1 MTKQQNNYLSGQ
13 ALEDAIEANK
23 FIYDEHYREDFA
35 DSIIQTILDL
45 LDPTYFRSELV
56 GFDELPKRN
65 NPDVPLIYASNH
77 SGMAFPWDAMV
88 FGAKL
93 YRKAGNDFHD
103 AARALSAPMLSQS
116 KLMNPYMVP
125 NLWKKVGAV
134 DATMLNFETMM
145 RQQGANIL
153 IYPEG
158 VPGIGKGF
166 HKRYQLQKFSTSFVR
181 MSMKYKTDIIP
192 VHTINAEY
200 IHPYSYSSE
209 RINKLVNMIGIPFLP
224 MSYILP
230 LILLQPWMFYQA
242 FPSKLI
248 FVKGKRLS
256 PWKWV
261 DKPFEELTRKDFEEV
276 RDKVHEIMQQ
286 EMDEAVKEHG
296 KKPYDLKSL
305 WKKTKEN
312 FKQFPF
318 TYPIAWPLVFLEF
331 ERAWKQRGASGRMRL
346 DFGKMS
352 FWKLLWRN
360 PMAIFY
366 YIPILGWFPLA
377 YRGLKGRDPNRKV
390 WTGK

>member
-1 MTKQQNNYLSGQ
+1 
-13 ALEDAIEANK
+13 
-23 FIYDEHYREDFA
+23 
-35 DSIIQTILDL
+35 
-45 LDPTYFRSELV
+45 
-56 GFDELPKRN
+56 
-65 NPDVPLIYASNH
+65 
-77 SGMAFPWDAMV
+77 
-88 FGAKL
+88 
-93 YRKAGNDFHD
+93 
-103 AARALSAPMLSQS
+103 
-116 KLMNPYMVP
+116 
-125 NLWKKVGAV
+125 
-134 DATMLNFETMM
+134 
-145 RQQGANIL
+145 
-153 IYPEG
+153 
-158 VPGIGKGF
+158 
-166 HKRYQLQKFSTSFVR
+166 
-181 MSMKYKTDIIP
+181 
-192 VHTINAEY
+192 
-200 IHPYSYSSE
+200 
-209 RINKLVNMIGIPFLP
+209 MIGIPFLP